1 MSPPPTSKLPASKLP
16 ASKLPASKLNV
27 ESSDG
32 ILRSVLGTTLQGG
45 AARAVILLGAFSAL
59 GALIAWLVR

>member
-1 MSPPPTSKLPASKLP
+1 MSKLVSEIRSKLPA
-16 ASKLPASKLNV
+16 KLNV

-32 ILRSVLGTTLQGG
+32 LLRSVLGNSLQGG
-45 AARAVILLGAFSAL
+45 AVRAVILLAAFSAL

>member
-1 MSPPPTSKLPASKLP
+1 MPKLPT
-16 ASKLPASKLNV
+16 SKLNV

-32 ILRSVLGTTLQGG
+32 LLRSVLGNNLQGG

>member
-1 MSPPPTSKLPASKLP
+1 MSIVSKLRSKLPA
-16 ASKLPASKLNV
+16 KLNV

-32 ILRSVLGTTLQGG
+32 LLRSVLGNTLQGG

-59 GALIAWLVR
+59 GGIIAWLVR